1 MSRVF
6 GIGTDICDIAR
17 IRAAWQRHGLRFAQ
31 RILGAQELEVFT
43 LRQSLA
49 ATRGERYL
57 ATRFA
62 AKEAFSK
69 AIGLG
74 IHVPMT
80 WSACQIL
87 NAETG
92 RPHVALSGELALWC
106 DARSLRFHVSVSD
119 EALTAVAFVVAE
131 AEHLNFN

>member
-31 RILGAQELEVFT
+31 RILGERELEVFT

-49 ATRGERYL
+49 AMRGERYL

-69 AIGLG
+69 VIGLG
-74 IHVPMT
+74 IHAPMT
-80 WSACQIL
+80 WSSCQIL

-92 RPHVALSGELALWC
+92 RPHIALSGELARWC
-106 DARSLRFHVSVSD
+106 EARSLRFHVSVSD
-119 EALTAVAFVVAE
+119 EVLTAVAFVVAE
-131 AEHLNFN
+131 SDHLN